1 MKRAMKIYTVSSIV
15 ATFIGIIIVTIAL
28 LPPAIN
34 SYILVGIAGIIP
46 TSIVG
51 FALTQKK
58 YISKVLDN

>member
-34 SYILVGIAGIIP
+34 SYILAGIACLIP
-46 TSIVG
+46 TSIVS
-51 FALTQKK
+51 FTLTQKNTG
-58 YISKVLDN
+58 VR